1 MLKIIKSRNLY
12 IDKDSLVLV
21 IPEIKMENLQDFG
34 MIICQNF
41 PENCDENYK
50 VIIKNGDKFI
60 YLKSF
65 SGNYIRADQLRKRT
79 YYPIRYGVDPIHISI
94 MKPIINTKFQYN
106 LEEDEKW
113 KF

>member
-21 IPEIKMENLQDFG
+21 IPEIKMKNLQDFG

-50 VIIKNGDKFI
+50 VIIKNGGKFI

-106 LEEDEKW
+106 LEEDEK
-113 KF
+113 